1 MAEED
6 HSQTQPA
13 ARPRGIDWAI
23 LASIFAALIA
33 FLGNL
38 VVSNMQASN
47 QLAVEKLKNDEQ
59 LQLEQK
65 KHQSSL
71 VEKAITSDLE
81 STKKLF
87 KFYLDTGLLS
97 DPNGRIATFLTKNED
112 VPTLPSKGAIACY
125 SHSEAGSS
133 YPVAGDI
140 YVMGIIDGLNGR
152 YNGRIFQPEGH
163 ESEDISA
170 LQDFK
175 NLCNSRFPSCKN
187 GCWAGGDTGGFYGY
201 K

>member
-6 HSQTQPA
+6 HSPPQPT

-33 FLGNL
+33 FVGNL
-38 VVSNMQASN
+38 VVSYMQASN
-47 QLAVEKLKNDEQ
+47 QLAVEKLKNTDELVIEKQ
-59 LQLEQK
+59 T
-65 KHQSSL
+65 HQASL

-97 DPNGRIATFLTKNED
+97 DPNGRIAKFIKNNED
-112 VPTLPSKGAIACY
+112 IPTLPSKGAIACFSY
-125 SHSEAGSS
+125 SEAGSS
-133 YPVAGDI
+133 YSVGGNV
-140 YVMGIIDGLNGR
+140 YVMGIIDGINGR
-152 YNGRIFQPEGH
+152 YNGRMFQPQGYENN
-163 ESEDISA
+163 DISA
-170 LQDFK
+170 PIFK
-175 NLCNSRFPSCKN
+175 DLCNSRFPSCKR

>member
-6 HSQTQPA
+6 HPQTQPT
-13 ARPRGIDWAI
+13 ARPRSIDWAI

-33 FLGNL
+33 FVGNL
-38 VVSNMQASN
+38 VVSYMQASN
-47 QLAVEKLKNDEQ
+47 QLAVEKLKNAEE

-65 KHQSSL
+65 THQASL

-97 DPNGRIATFLTKNED
+97 DPNGRIAKFLKNNENI
-112 VPTLPSKGAIACY
+112 PTLPSKGAIACY
-125 SHSEAGSS
+125 SYSEAGSS
-133 YPVAGDI
+133 YSVGNV
-140 YVMGIIDGLNGR
+140 YVMGIIDGINGR
-152 YNGRIFQPEGH
+152 YNGRIFQPQGYENN
-163 ESEDISA
+163 DISA
-170 LQDFK
+170 PIFK
-175 NLCNSRFPSCKN
+175 HLCNSRFPACKN